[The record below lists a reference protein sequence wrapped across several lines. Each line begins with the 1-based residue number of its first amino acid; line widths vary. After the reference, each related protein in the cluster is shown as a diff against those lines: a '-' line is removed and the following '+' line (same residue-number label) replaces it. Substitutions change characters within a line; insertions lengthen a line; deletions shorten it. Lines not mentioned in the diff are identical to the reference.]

1 MYCASKP
8 GGNMKK
14 GEFKKTDYNE
24 IRECVKCH
32 ERKLITEFVKGKGE
46 LYRYRCKSC
55 CNEALRTGRP
65 KKGRFKKTDYN
76 EIRECV
82 DCHERK
88 LITEFVKG
96 KGELYRYQCKDCKN
110 KARRTGRPN
119 EGKFKP
125 GHDKGKRYQKG
136 HTPWHNGTKGQ
147 FLTVSEE
154 QKKKE
159 KRFDCWKYKQW
170 KKQVLERDGY
180 KCMRCGSD
188 YFVNAHHIKPWRK
201 HPALRFDIENG
212 MALCGACHGKEEGF
226 KKGHVPWNKK

>member
-1 MYCASKP
+1 
-8 GGNMKK
+8 MKK
-14 GEFKKTDYNE
+14 GYFNKTDYNE

-32 ERKLITEFVKGKGE
+32 ERKLITEFVKGRGE

-55 CNEALRTGRP
+55 CTEALRTGRP

-88 LITEFVKG
+88 PITEFVKG

-125 GHDKGKRYQKG
+125 GHLFGKRYEKG
-136 HTPWHNGTKGQ
+136 HIPWHNGTKG
-147 FLTVSEE
+147 LGVKPGKRTSESRDSA
-154 QKKKE
+154 KTKE
-159 KRFDCWKYKQW
+159 W
-170 KKQVLERDGY
+170 KKQILERDGH

-188 YFVNAHHIKPWRK
+188 YFVSAHHIKPWRK

-226 KKGHVPWNKK
+226 KKGHIPWNKK